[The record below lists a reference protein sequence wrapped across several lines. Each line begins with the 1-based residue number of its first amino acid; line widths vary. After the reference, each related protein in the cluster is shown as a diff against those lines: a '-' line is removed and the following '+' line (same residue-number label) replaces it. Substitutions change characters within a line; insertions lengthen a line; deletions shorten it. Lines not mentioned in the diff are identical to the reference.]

1 VVVSEQSQERA
12 FHMRMEITE
21 FGREGS
27 PAGPNQALERT
38 AQSRFGF
45 EFRVGPSALADA
57 SPGSPGLSLSLIR

>member
-21 FGREGS
+21 CGAGDS

-38 AQSRFGF
+38 AQSRFSF
-45 EFRVGPSALADA
+45 EFRDNPGAFADA
-57 SPGSPGLSLSLIR
+57 SPGFPGLSLSLIR